1 MVEKKF
7 SYYQFH
13 KELDYQ
19 VYLRL
24 EDFDLESQLAD
35 IFESMGFDKVE
46 RNKIKDRKF
55 DLKTTKILCINRAS
69 FKVCRQINLSHHLDV
84 YGPESLSISKDFE
97 LYK

>member
-55 DLKTTKILCINRAS
+55 
-69 FKVCRQINLSHHLDV
+69 
-84 YGPESLSISKDFE
+84 SKWI
-97 LYK
+97 